1 MKVNC
6 KASKLAIMISSIL
19 FIMAI
24 LFKVLDI
31 KYSNNFTGFMK
42 DVFLGSFCSSI
53 VTVFFYIS
61 AYKVERKRVLEQ
73 YWNECR
79 KLIIGLNSIDYIN
92 IDYDKDIF
100 VKFINEQRRKIS
112 ITEYY
117 KQIKLEIPAR
127 EFENTKLIREQIKED
142 NKELLGKISKDAGK
156 KYIDEKIEELYSKNT
171 KKINTIVD
179 QYLNYLNQSTDNLN
193 FILGDVEFFTGNA
206 NYIKTYELFQK
217 LYDLRIKIQEAA
229 RHFRYYK
236 EGEGRQAVVLS
247 EILKLQDYI
256 FRIEETEDSKII
268 YREFSDM
275 MQLKLEEF
283 RARIIYNIE
292 PDKVEI
298 LPIYELIKGHKE

>member
-79 KLIIGLNSIDYIN
+79 KLIIGLNSIDYMN

-100 VKFINEQRRKIS
+100 VKFINEQRRKIG

-142 NKELLGKISKDAGK
+142 NKELLGKISKDACK